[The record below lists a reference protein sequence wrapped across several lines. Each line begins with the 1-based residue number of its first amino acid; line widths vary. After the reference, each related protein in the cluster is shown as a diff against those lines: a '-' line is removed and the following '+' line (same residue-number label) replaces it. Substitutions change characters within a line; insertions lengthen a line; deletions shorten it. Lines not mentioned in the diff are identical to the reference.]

1 MEGNASM
8 EDADRSLTVLH
19 LRKTFSEYC
28 SMPLSGSKDGDR
40 KFDRVLPLFGRVMVM
55 YPSPEEIVDK
65 FKELCAFTGYLCR
78 HLVQEIRLRAAN
90 ECTQLAAS
98 AILNFL
104 LPDVADCRGFTL
116 LNAACYLSYTKQEQ
130 VIEVMCKAALP
141 STLVKALYLFFD
153 LPPSSNEDV
162 TLSKQKLFMV
172 FQKVLKKLCEFN
184 CVGEELTRKDDLFLL
199 FAGASCACPAEN
211 VEWREAVSQLLVVV
225 ASKSLSSSVTKYI
238 HAKNCISVFLSN
250 IYKKDE
256 NLLDQERIGMFICLL
271 SVLKDSAAIVNVLLQ
286 DFARANGYLLLRDFI
301 LKYSESKEAEE
312 GIKNILLLIMS
323 LTTCG
328 IAELKPN
335 YTPGLIVL
343 PAFILPIPSN
353 NGLTLRNIDAFR
365 LLFQI
370 FIQCKNE
377 RMCEAVVDAVHNIYA
392 SDAVNY
398 FIADKECP
406 LSQMIERMGSKSPQI
421 QRKVMELVEYV
432 VLHLNHVPYKE
443 LIALSV
449 LLKTEILD
457 NGLGC
462 CVLFLQSAFRILSAS
477 ALLKDAFREVGLVES
492 LTWTVLHFIST
503 EKIRPLSESEGRV
516 ALLSTDILSLLVSG
530 SLANAC
536 AFRESAGSKVIID
549 LISSNNDE
557 WRASAL
563 QLMKQ
568 LLISDQSEEQLT
580 AVLVVLHTPTF
591 NNMPLKAVL
600 LKSLLCALRESHKVR
615 LMFRR
620 NGGYLCLMSLLIS
633 LEGKLSCSADEMISE
648 VSLAEIVS
656 LLRFTEIIFKVL
668 AISMRYEP
676 SNSKYFSHEVTW
688 DNLCLALRVSGAFAK
703 NVEKIDAEHVIWQ
716 AEPSEIQSKV
726 DACHRIFDF
735 NECFNISCMP
745 SDKIPTSIFIAL
757 SMLRFLV
764 SLALDSYEKPEA
776 VWPSSLGSGAGDQC
790 ASLTSWTAR
799 TLVHPGALISVLH
812 LLPAI
817 QSSAYQWAAAA
828 QYYCAIL
835 IKALLRPEK
844 NQQIMCQSNMA
855 HSILKIGVNVFKSE
869 KHLMLAPFYYILE
882 RLSSHAIT
890 PSDLRSF
897 LRLDMPLCCRNLDE
911 TEDEEPMTENEAL
924 VSMMTP
930 RDHRIAQNPSFVE
943 FDMAPEGFAC
953 LLIPSLAPLST
964 DFGIG
969 HGERIFPP
977 LNGLTIMMWLCVEQF
992 SDKRIDPHPIR
1003 LLTIYRSFNSSKKD
1017 DSLKQNPSLV
1027 CLSVQLSSI
1036 DHSLLIC
1043 TAESETTGNDLEKE
1057 RNISDENLIRIAL
1070 GDSVYIGQWT
1080 HIAVV
1085 LTRSVLKHSQ
1095 AAVYINGRM
1104 EGIYRLH
1111 YIMQNVGGGTAHL
1124 SCANGVHAVIGTPP
1138 AYRSPSRLCFKIATF
1153 VIVEEPLGP
1162 EALARI
1168 YDLEPH
1174 YIGNFQTVSGD
1185 TALIAEERI
1194 CLSLSAVA
1202 NKELSAS
1209 RIASLYSKADSA
1221 FIARYVGISIH
1232 DRSTP
1237 LRALLN
1243 TVTHTSGPARS
1254 FGAVLLGYV
1263 GMRLFT
1269 PYPVTRLLDCVG
1281 GVSCLFG
1288 LVAMATTSQE
1298 LYASLKALNTA
1309 VKTDKIT
1316 SRHLINTRSYQILA
1330 MLLEGKT
1337 ELLNSHILHL
1347 ILSLVGTLDTSK
1359 DTSVIP
1365 NLSVFEDMLCDL
1377 DVWKDASPD
1386 LNRLLYEHFYE
1397 LITDHNS
1404 DNLNMVRR
1412 SSLPS
1417 RLLIR
1422 LFDHPN
1428 LIFAV
1433 NDIVFN
1439 LLAALLQPP
1448 ADNLLLLKVGQLIAG
1463 TLPVPGSYQ
1472 DETSYAFSIA
1482 DIQTAL
1488 FANKYSPHF
1497 DRLLYDIYVRSRILN
1512 IIANT
1517 LAHSSVNNNLLLCD
1531 LVVKTL
1537 GFDWVLALFT
1547 SGVHCTTVVLGL
1559 RILLALLKHD
1569 HLMQKFREGS
1579 ANGGWLT
1586 DADSFVRNRAAV
1598 LLGFSVSAYGG
1609 NVGAH
1614 VDINPELS
1622 ECSGFIMLEHLLH
1635 YHYEKPQCYLA
1646 MLALLV
1652 GQPVSSIT
1660 LVDNFSLDLIWSHV
1674 FGLSLSSSVS
1684 EAVSGIEVCC
1694 EAVIPLLSM
1703 VRAAVHASVESP
1715 HNDNRLVYSSTVIQ
1729 MFTFLYQNCPNFC
1742 NLCHTEE
1749 FITYLFCVLVPLDV
1763 MESSTI
1769 RDENSLSPP
1778 SYDMHAVLEETCCR
1792 SVLDLIKR
1800 ILYEDIYRSHGAKP
1814 DSLLDALIENIPEY
1828 GYSRRFCTFVL
1839 SENLSLCMEYMIAT
1853 DVLLESEKTSTAAT
1867 CGTSTATSAVLLAN
1881 FAYFASR
1888 IVDCVWSGIY
1898 VGETSRVLSFLLK
1911 GLALTRRNDPKSVSY
1926 DSLMQSLDRTIL
1938 FLLSR
1943 PIDNATV
1950 QMSILNTLSEIILY
1964 RNVILSPTHND
1975 PLFFGSLT
1983 HLLFMLSVTPDIL
1996 PRKEGLSNLDRGSA
2010 QVALCASQVWKEVCA
2025 MKRNLLEEVF
2035 RSGFV
2040 AELNAARALLSHAAS
2055 LQWLSF
2061 VDSQMNS
2068 CAPKSAMQ
2076 FQQQL
2081 QSRITKV
2088 ATGLQRLAIRKTLST
2103 SSSVCNFTFSRQ
2115 PNVTTEVVQMWLR
2128 VHISLIKELVRT
2140 QCLCYHEWHSHVQK
2154 WCMQDWRSLEMELI
2168 RERGIWGAELSSSL
2182 DKYMLDMTEG
2192 PCRIRRMLIPNPT
2205 FYHHYPYRPYL
2216 DSPEAKAMRAKVAVS
2231 KDSKL
2236 YYEAIKQR
2244 RGKIPEQRIIDLS
2257 STVYTTS
2264 EECSDLL
2271 FTDMQEIST
2280 SMIRRVSIKHDLSKD
2295 KDETECVVNE
2305 KDVNEADEGNVEENG
2320 VDEEDSNTERQQ
2332 ARNEQ
2337 KNGIQ
2342 ENELISFKLK
2352 DGGMERKRGPD
2363 NQTLLRLLEQ
2373 GELLHS
2379 MFRCAR
2385 VQGLDTSEGLL
2396 LFGRQHYY
2404 VVDGFTL
2411 LKTKEIRDLDFLPQE
2426 LHDPIVPYMA
2436 CGTSHPVRRTRLCS
2450 KFSYNDIREVHRRR
2464 YLLQPIAIEVF
2475 SADGRNY
2482 LLAFPRRMRN
2492 RVYQKFLSLA
2502 RLLKDSGSESVGG
2515 QRSTAPVEQT
2525 SRVSLLT
2532 SLIGQQSVTH
2542 RWVRGEISN
2551 FQYLMHLNTLAG
2563 RSYNDLSQYPVF
2575 PWILR
2580 DYESEDLDL
2589 TDPRFFRDLSKPM
2602 GAQNPERLEQF
2613 LKRYREWDDP
2623 TGETPAYMYG
2633 THYSSAM
2640 IVVSYLVRL
2649 EPFTQHFLKLQGGHF
2664 DLADRM
2670 FHSVG
2675 DAWLSASRNNMAD
2688 VKELIPEFFSLPEMF
2703 VNSNHFDFGVKQNG
2717 VALDDVVLPAWA
2729 KDDAREFVR
2738 MHRQALECDYVSANL
2753 HNWIDLIFGYKQRG
2767 DAATEANNVY
2777 HHLFYE
2783 GNVDFDS
2790 IEDPLTRN
2798 ATIGFINNFGQIP
2811 SQLFKK
2817 PHPQKK
2823 VAYTDVYSS
2832 FPGVTTQRLFYHSFD
2847 SLKVPAQPVKGELK
2861 STVGSLIPL
2870 EKGGILALETNRA
2883 LLSPNRYISWG
2894 FPDRSIRI
2902 GAVDS
2907 ERSTCI
2913 HELCESSE
2921 ITCCVCGDSRTIFT
2935 GSSTGKVCV
2944 WDLTERHPRIRFRRT
2959 LTAHTEAVTALAVCS
2974 AQTLLVSGSRD
2985 GTAIVWHLSAL
2996 TFIRQL
3002 RPHPSAVTAIA
3013 INDATGDIATAS
3025 GSTLFLWSINGRPL
3039 SVVDSVD
3046 KASFDQFPNVILSLA
3061 FSTLY
3066 EWDPENVVMCGGSD
3080 GTVRIYCMEFVR
3092 NEDDLNPRESRL
3104 PTTLQ
3109 MSINSA
3115 VALQQRLERQRQRLQ
3130 FLSSTTS
3137 SDTPSAG
3144 SQNGSP
3150 ESIFCPSIDLYTD
3163 EKLDC
3168 SWVNSSKWQEDGS
3181 VYSEKSIWKKL
3192 LVPKFSLTT
3201 HTAFNRKDN
3210 PHPASITAIAP
3221 SRDFR
3226 DHRTL
3231 YVGDSVGRVWSWQIG
3246 DEVGARADHWVQD
3259 PSRSTCTQCMQK
3271 FSLAERR
3278 HHCRN
3283 CGHIFCSRCSR
3294 FETDIKHMKI
3304 SKPVRVCQ
3312 SCFLRLKAEGVP

>member
-1 MEGNASM
+1 MKKNVDM
-8 EDADRSLTVLH
+8 EDVDRSLTLLH

-28 SMPLSGSKDGDR
+28 RMPLNGSKDGEQ
-40 KFDRVLPLFGRVMVM
+40 KFDRILPLFGRVMIM

-65 FKELCAFTGYLCR
+65 FKELCPFTGHLCR

-104 LPDVADCRGFTL
+104 LPDVADCRGWTL
-116 LNAACYLSYTKQEQ
+116 LNAACYLSFTKQEQ

-153 LPPSSNEDV
+153 LPSPINRDLTV
-162 TLSKQKLFMV
+162 SKQKLFIV

-184 CVGEELTRKDDLFLL
+184 CVSEELTRKDDLFLL

-211 VEWREAVSQLLVVV
+211 IEWRETVSQLLLVVV
-225 ASKSLSSSVTKYI
+225 SKSLSSSVTKYI

-250 IYKKDE
+250 IYKEDE

-271 SVLKDSAAIVNVLLQ
+271 SVLKDSAATVNVLLQ

-301 LKYSESKEAEE
+301 LKYSENEAAEE

-323 LTTCG
+323 MATCG
-328 IAELKPN
+328 VAELKPN
-335 YTPGLIVL
+335 YTPGLI
-343 PAFILPIPSN
+343 ILPTFNLPVPSN
-353 NGLTLRNIDAFR
+353 NGLTLRNIDALH

-370 FIQCKNE
+370 FIQAKVSFCFQCKNG
-377 RMCEAVVDAVHNIYA
+377 RICEAVVDAIHNIYA
-392 SDAVNY
+392 SDAINY

-406 LSQMIERMGSKSPQI
+406 LSQMIERMGPKSSQI
-421 QRKVMELVEYV
+421 QQKVMELVEYI
-432 VLHLNHVPYKE
+432 VLHLSHIPCKE
-443 LIALSV
+443 LIAFNV
-449 LLKTEILD
+449 LLKTKISD
-457 NGLGC
+457 NSLEC
-462 CVLFLQSAFRILSAS
+462 CVLFLQSAFRILSANS
-477 ALLKDAFREVGLVES
+477 LLKDAFREVGLVES
-492 LTWTVLHFIST
+492 LTWTMLHFISAN
-503 EKIRPLSESEGRV
+503 KIRPLCESEGRV
-516 ALLSTDILSLLVSG
+516 ALLSTDILSLLVSNN
-530 SLANAC
+530 LANAC
-536 AFRESAGSKVIID
+536 VFRESAGSKAIID
-549 LISSNNDE
+549 LVCSNNDE

-568 LLISDQSEEQLT
+568 LLISGQSEEQLT
-580 AVLVVLHTPTF
+580 ALLLVLHTPTL
-591 NNMPLKAVL
+591 NNISLKTVL

-620 NGGYLCLMSLLIS
+620 SGGYLCLMSLLIS
-633 LEGKLSCSADEMISE
+633 LEGKLSSNAEETMPEM
-648 VSLAEIVS
+648 LLTEITNF
-656 LLRFTEIIFKVL
+656 LRFTEIIFKVL

-688 DNLCLALRVSGAFAK
+688 DNLRVALRVSGAFMK
-703 NVEKIDAEHVIWQ
+703 DSRKIDAEHAIWQ
-716 AEPSEIQSKV
+716 VEPSEIQSKV
-726 DACHRIFDF
+726 EACHKVFDF
-735 NECFNISCMP
+735 NELSSASSMLP
-745 SDKIPTSIFIAL
+745 DKIPTSIFIAL
-757 SMLRFLV
+757 SMVRFLI

-776 VWPSSLGSGAGDQC
+776 IWPSTSGPAVGDQY
-790 ASLTSWTAR
+790 ASLASWT
-799 TLVHPGALISVLH
+799 
-812 LLPAI
+812 
-817 QSSAYQWAAAA
+817 AAA
-828 QYYCAIL
+828 QYYCALL
-835 IKALLRPEK
+835 IKALLRPER

-869 KHLMLAPFYYILE
+869 KHLMLAPFYYVLE

-911 TEDEEPMTENEAL
+911 TEGEEPVTNNEGGPIPIARVKAL

-953 LLIPSLAPLST
+953 LVIPSLAPLST

-1003 LLTIYRSFNSSKKD
+1003 LLTIYRSFNSSKKED
-1017 DSLKQNPSLV
+1017 GLKQNPSLV
-1027 CLSVQLSSI
+1027 CFSMQLSSI
-1036 DHSLLIC
+1036 DRSLLIC

-1057 RNISDENLIRIAL
+1057 RNIADENLIRIAL
-1070 GDSVYIGQWT
+1070 GDSVCVGQWT

-1095 AAVYINGRM
+1095 TIVYINGRL
-1104 EGIYRLH
+1104 EGAYKLH
-1111 YIMQNVGGGTAHL
+1111 YIVQNVGGGAAHL
-1124 SCANGVHAVIGTPP
+1124 SYANGVHAIIGTPP
-1138 AYRSPSRLCFKIATF
+1138 IYRSPSRLCFKIATF
-1153 VIVEEPLGP
+1153 VLVEESMGA
-1162 EALARI
+1162 EAVIRI

-1174 YIGNFQTVSGD
+1174 YIGNFQ
-1185 TALIAEERI
+1185 ERI

-1202 NKELSAS
+1202 NKEMSAS
-1209 RIASLYSKADSA
+1209 QIGSIYSKADSA
-1221 FIARYVGISIH
+1221 FIARYVGVSIH

-1237 LRALLN
+1237 LRVLLN
-1243 TVTHTSGPARS
+1243 TVTHASGPARS
-1254 FGAVLLGYV
+1254 FGAVLLGYL

-1269 PYPVTRLLDCVG
+1269 PCPVTRLLDCVG
-1281 GVSCLFG
+1281 GISCLFG

-1298 LYASLKALNTA
+1298 LYASLKALTTA

-1316 SRHLINTRSYQILA
+1316 SKHLINTRSYQILA

-1337 ELLNSHILHL
+1337 DLLNSHILHL

-1377 DVWKDASPD
+1377 DVWKNASAD
-1386 LNRLLYEHFYE
+1386 LSRLLYEHFYE
-1397 LITDHNS
+1397 LITDQNS
-1404 DNLNMVRR
+1404 ENLNMVRR

-1417 RLLIR
+1417 RLLIP

-1448 ADNLLLLKVGQLIAG
+1448 ADNLLLLKVGQLIAA
-1463 TLPVPGSYQ
+1463 TLPLPGSDQ
-1472 DETSYAFSIA
+1472 DETSYAFSIT
-1482 DIQTAL
+1482 DLQTAL
-1488 FANKYSPHF
+1488 FSSKHSSHF
-1497 DRLLYDIYVRSRILN
+1497 DRLLYDIYVRNRILN
-1512 IIANT
+1512 IMAST
-1517 LAHSSVNNNLLLCD
+1517 LAHSSVNNNLLFCD
-1531 LVVKTL
+1531 LVVKIL

-1547 SGVHCTTVVLGL
+1547 PGAHHTTVVLGL

-1569 HLMQKFREGS
+1569 HLMQKFKEGS
-1579 ANGGWLT
+1579 AIGGWLT
-1586 DADSFVRNRAAV
+1586 DADSIVRNRAAV
-1598 LLGFSVSAYGG
+1598 LLGFSVAAYGG

-1622 ECSGFIMLEHLLH
+1622 ECGGFIMLEHLLH

-1652 GQPVSSIT
+1652 GQPVPNIT

-1684 EAVSGIEVCC
+1684 EAVSGIEICC

-1703 VRAAVHASVESP
+1703 VRAAIHASGESP
-1715 HNDNRLVYSSTVIQ
+1715 HSDDKLVYSSAVIQ
-1729 MFTFLYQNCPNFC
+1729 MFTFLYQNCSNFC

-1749 FITYLFCVLVPLDV
+1749 FVTYLFCVLVPLDV
-1763 MESSTI
+1763 MESSTVK
-1769 RDENSLSPP
+1769 DDNSLSPP
-1778 SYDMHAVLEETCCR
+1778 FYDMHAVLEECCCR
-1792 SVLDLIKR
+1792 NVLDLIKR
-1800 ILYEDIYRSHGAKP
+1800 ILYEDLYRNHGAKP

-1828 GYSRRFCTFVL
+1828 GCSRRFSTVVL

-1867 CGTSTATSAVLLAN
+1867 CGTLAATSAVLHAN

-1888 IVDCVWSGIY
+1888 IVDCVWNGIY
-1898 VGETSRVLSFLLK
+1898 VGEASRVLSFLFK
-1911 GLALTRRNDPKSVSY
+1911 GLALTRRNDPKSASY

-1938 FLLSR
+1938 YLLSR
-1943 PIDNATV
+1943 PIDNVNV
-1950 QMSILNTLSEIILY
+1950 QMSILNTLSEIILQ
-1964 RNVILSPTHND
+1964 RSVVLSPAHND

-1996 PRKEGLSNLDRGSA
+1996 PKKEKSSNLDRGSA

-2035 RSGFV
+2035 RSSFV
-2040 AELNAARALLSHAAS
+2040 TELNAARSLLSHAAS

-2068 CAPKSAMQ
+2068 SAPKSSMQ
-2076 FQQQL
+2076 FQQQI

-2088 ATGLQRLAIRKTLST
+2088 ATGLQRLATRKTLN
-2103 SSSVCNFTFSRQ
+2103 SSNSICSLTFSRQ
-2115 PNVTTEVVQMWLR
+2115 PSITTEVSPQISVVQMWLR
-2128 VHISLIKELVRT
+2128 VHISLIRELVRT

-2154 WCMQDWRSLEMELI
+2154 WCMQDWHSLEMELI
-2168 RERGIWGAELSSSL
+2168 RERGIWGAELGSSL

-2192 PCRIRRMLIPNPT
+2192 PCRIRRKLIPNPA
-2205 FYHHYPYRPYL
+2205 FYHHYPYRPHL

-2236 YYEAIKQR
+2236 YYAAIKRR
-2244 RGKIPEQRIIDLS
+2244 RGKIPEPRIIDLS
-2257 STVYTTS
+2257 AAVYTSS
-2264 EECSDLL
+2264 EERSDLL
-2271 FTDMQEIST
+2271 FSDMQEIST
-2280 SMIRRVSIKHDLSKD
+2280 SMIRRVSIKHVLNKD
-2295 KDETECVVNE
+2295 NDETECVVNE
-2305 KDVNEADEGNVEENG
+2305 KGVNEADEENVEENG
-2320 VDEEDSNTERQQ
+2320 VDEEHNTERQQ
-2332 ARNEQ
+2332 PRNEE

-2342 ENELISFKLK
+2342 ENEGMIIKTK
-2352 DGGMERKRGPD
+2352 DGTIERKRGPD

-2373 GELLHS
+2373 GEQLHS

-2396 LFGRQHYY
+2396 LFGKQHYY

-2411 LKTKEIRDLDFLPQE
+2411 LKTREIRDLDFLPQE

-2436 CGTSHPVRRTRLCS
+2436 CGTNHPVRRTRLCS

-2502 RLLKDSGSESVGG
+2502 RSLKDSGSESVGG

-2532 SLIGQQSVTH
+2532 SFIGQQSVTH
-2542 RWVRGEISN
+2542 RWVRGEMSN

-2563 RSYNDLSQYPVF
+2563 RSYNDLSQYPIF
-2575 PWILR
+2575 PWILQ
-2580 DYESEDLDL
+2580 DYESEDLNL
-2589 TDPRFFRDLSKPM
+2589 TDPHSFRDLSKPM
-2602 GAQNPERLEQF
+2602 GAQNLERLEQF

-2649 EPFTQHFLKLQGGHF
+2649 EPFTQQFLKLQGGHF

-2703 VNSNHFDFGVKQNG
+2703 LNSNHFDFGIKQNG
-2717 VALDDVVLPAWA
+2717 VALDDVILPAWA
-2729 KDDAREFVR
+2729 KGDAREFVR

-2767 DAATEANNVY
+2767 DAAAEANNVY

-2783 GNVDFDS
+2783 GNVDFDN

-2817 PHPQKK
+2817 SHPQKK
-2823 VAYTDVYSS
+2823 VTYTYTYSS
-2832 FPGVTTQRLFYHSFD
+2832 SPGVTTQRLFYHSFD
-2847 SLKVPAQPVKGELK
+2847 SLKVPAQPIKELK
-2861 STVGSLIPL
+2861 SMVGTLIPI
-2870 EKGGILALETNRA
+2870 EKGGVLALETNRA
-2883 LLSPNRYISWG
+2883 LLLPNRYISWG

-2902 GAVDS
+2902 GAVDND
-2907 ERSTCI
+2907 RSTCI
-2913 HELCESSE
+2913 YELCESAE

-2959 LTAHTEAVTALAVCS
+2959 LTAHTETITALVVCS

-2985 GTAIVWHLSAL
+2985 GSAIMWHLSTL

-3013 INDATGDIATAS
+3013 INDTTGDIVTAS
-3025 GSTLFLWSINGRPL
+3025 GSIVFLWSINGRLL
-3039 SVVDSVD
+3039 SVVDSID
-3046 KASFDQFPNVILSLA
+3046 IASFDQFPNVILSLA

-3066 EWDPENVVMCGGSD
+3066 EWDPENVIMCGGSD
-3080 GTVRIYCMEFVR
+3080 GIVRIYCMEFVR
-3092 NEDDLNPRESRL
+3092 NESNLDSRSSRL
-3104 PTTLQ
+3104 PAILQ
-3109 MSINSA
+3109 TNINSA
-3115 VALQQRLERQRQRLQ
+3115 TALQQRVERQRQRLQ
-3130 FLSSTTS
+3130 LLSSAVSS

-3144 SQNGSP
+3144 SQTGSP
-3150 ESIFCPSIDLYTD
+3150 ELLFGPAINSYDVD
-3163 EKLDC
+3163 GKLDC
-3168 SWVNSSKWQEDGS
+3168 GWKWQES
-3181 VYSEKSIWKKL
+3181 EASHSEKSVWKKL

-3210 PHPASITAIAP
+3210 PHPAAITAITP
-3221 SRDFR
+3221 SR

-3231 YVGDSVGRVWSWQIG
+3231 FVGDSIGRVWSWQIG
-3246 DEVGARADHWVQD
+3246 DEIGARADHWVQD
-3259 PSRSTCTQCMQK
+3259 PSRNSCTQCMQK

-3312 SCFLRLKAEGVP
+3312 NCFLRLKAEGIS

>member
-1 MEGNASM
+1 MKPALTVELGNDSLWPLRGGMQLFNGERFRCLPNEKMMNKPPIVNDGAKKLGEKLTNVLHHATTVQSYLDKSPDQMKENGGM
-8 EDADRSLTVLH
+8 EDVDRSLTLLH

-28 SMPLSGSKDGDR
+28 KVPLNGSKDGDR
-40 KFDRVLPLFGRVMVM
+40 KFDRVLPLFGRVMMM

-65 FKELCAFTGYLCR
+65 FKELCPFTGHLCR

-98 AILNFL
+98 AILNFI
-104 LPDVADCRGFTL
+104 LPDVAECRGWML
-116 LNAACYLSYTKQEQ
+116 LNA
-130 VIEVMCKAALP
+130 
-141 STLVKALYLFFD
+141 
-153 LPPSSNEDV
+153 
-162 TLSKQKLFMV
+162 
-172 FQKVLKKLCEFN
+172 VLKKLCEFN
-184 CVGEELTRKDDLFLL
+184 CVGEELTRKDDLYLL
-199 FAGASCACPAEN
+199 FVGSSSSCPAGN
-211 VEWREAVSQLLVVV
+211 IEWREVVSQLLVNIDDEVNIPRRKITIKLHFSRIIDSIITFV
-225 ASKSLSSSVTKYI
+225 AEVFAFLNLASQRIIGKKKVSAETYFA
-238 HAKNCISVFLSN
+238 AKNCISIFLSN
-250 IYKKDE
+250 VCKEDE
-256 NLLDQERIGMFICLL
+256 SLLDQERIGMFICLL
-271 SVLKDSAAIVNVLLQ
+271 SVLKDSAATVNVLLQ

-301 LKYSESKEAEE
+301 LKYSEH
-312 GIKNILLLIMS
+312 KNILLLIMS
-323 LTTCG
+323 MATCG
-328 IAELKPN
+328 VAELKPN
-335 YTPGLIVL
+335 YTPGLI
-343 PAFILPIPSN
+343 ILPTFNLPSPSN
-353 NGLTLRNIDAFR
+353 NGLTLRNIDAFH

-370 FIQCKNE
+370 FIQCKNG
-377 RMCEAVVDAVHNIYA
+377 RICEAIVDAVHNIYA

-406 LSQMIERMGSKSPQI
+406 LSQMIERMGPKS
-421 QRKVMELVEYV
+421 
-432 VLHLNHVPYKE
+432 
-443 LIALSV
+443 S
-449 LLKTEILD
+449 EI
-457 NGLGC
+457 
-462 CVLFLQSAFRILSAS
+462 QSAFRILSANP
-477 ALLKDAFREVGLVES
+477 LLKDVFREVGLVES
-492 LTWTVLHFIST
+492 LTWTVLHFVST
-503 EKIRPLSESEGRV
+503 DKIRPVSESEGRV
-516 ALLSTDILSLLVSG
+516 ALLSTDILSLL
-530 SLANAC
+530 LNNNFANVC
-536 AFRESAGSKVIID
+536 VFRENAGSNAIID
-549 LISSNNDE
+549 LICTSNDE
-557 WRASAL
+557 WRTSAL

-568 LLISDQSEEQLT
+568 LLISGQSEEQLR
-580 AVLVVLHTPTF
+580 ALLLILHTPTL
-591 NNMPLKAVL
+591 NNISLKAVL

-620 NGGYLCLMSLLIS
+620 SGGYLCLMSLLIS
-633 LEGKLSCSADEMISE
+633 LEGKLSSNGEETIPE
-648 VSLAEIVS
+648 VLLAEIIS
-656 LLRFTEIIFKVL
+656 LLKFAEIIFKVL

-688 DNLCLALRVSGAFAK
+688 DNLSLALRVSGAFTK
-703 NVEKIDAEHVIWQ
+703 DIGKIDANHAIWQ
-716 AEPSEIQSKV
+716 VEPSEIQSKV
-726 DACHRIFDF
+726 EACHKVFGSNELF
-735 NECFNISCMP
+735 NNSHMP
-745 SDKIPTSIFIAL
+745 LDKIPTSVFIAL
-757 SMLRFLV
+757 SMVRFLI

-776 VWPSSLGSGAGDQC
+776 MWPLTSGPIVGDQC
-790 ASLTSWTAR
+790 ASLSSWTPGVV
-799 TLVHPGALISVLH
+799 VHPGALISVLH

-817 QSSAYQWAAAA
+817 QSSLSEWSAAA

-835 IKALLRPEK
+835 IKALLRPER

-869 KHLMLAPFYYILE
+869 KHLLLAPFYYILE

-890 PSDLRSF
+890 PSDLRFF

-911 TEDEEPMTENEAL
+911 TEGEEPVKVDDGGSIPIARVKAL

-953 LLIPSLAPLST
+953 LIIPSLAPLST
-964 DFGIG
+964 DYGIG

-977 LNGLTIMMWLCVEQF
+977 LNGLTIMMWLCIEQF
-992 SDKRIDPHPIR
+992 SDKRVDPHPIR
-1003 LLTIYRSFNSSKKD
+1003 LLTIYRSFNSSKTED
-1017 DSLKQNPSLV
+1017 GLKQNPSLV
-1027 CLSVQLSSI
+1027 CFSMQLSSI

-1043 TAESETTGNDLEKE
+1043 TAESETAGNDLEKE
-1057 RNISDENLIRIAL
+1057 RNVVDENLIRIAL
-1070 GDSVYIGQWT
+1070 GDSICVGQWT

-1095 AAVYINGRM
+1095 AAIYINGRL
-1104 EGIYRLH
+1104 EGAYKLH
-1111 YIMQNVGGGTAHL
+1111 YIIQNVGGGAAHL
-1124 SCANGVHAVIGTPP
+1124 SYANGIHAIIGTPP

-1153 VIVEEPLGP
+1153 VLVEEPVAA
-1162 EALARI
+1162 EAVIRI

-1174 YIGNFQTVSGD
+1174 YIGNFQ
-1185 TALIAEERI
+1185 ERI

-1202 NKELSAS
+1202 SKEMSAS
-1209 RIASLYSKADSA
+1209 RIGSMYSKADSA
-1221 FIARYVGISIH
+1221 FIARYAGVSIH

-1237 LRALLN
+1237 LRVLLN
-1243 TVTHTSGPARS
+1243 TVTHAPGAARS
-1254 FGAVLLGYV
+1254 FGAVLLGYL

-1269 PYPVTRLLDCVG
+1269 PCPVTRLLDCVG
-1281 GVSCLFG
+1281 GISCLFG

-1298 LYASLKALNTA
+1298 LYASLKALTTA

-1404 DNLNMVRR
+1404 ENLNMVRR

-1422 LFDHPN
+1422 LFDHPS

-1439 LLAALLQPP
+1439 LITALLQPP
-1448 ADNLLLLKVGQLIAG
+1448 ADNLLLLKVGQLVAG
-1463 TLPVPGSYQ
+1463 TLPIPGSDQ
-1472 DETSYAFSIA
+1472 NESSYAFSIT
-1482 DIQTAL
+1482 DLQTAL
-1488 FANKYSPHF
+1488 FANKHSSHF
-1497 DRLLYDIYVRSRILN
+1497 DRLLYDIYVRNRILS

-1531 LVVKTL
+1531 LVAKTL
-1537 GFDWVLALFT
+1537 GFDWILALIT
-1547 SGVHCTTVVLGL
+1547 PGAHYTTVVLGL
-1559 RILLALLKHD
+1559 RILLALLKHS
-1569 HLMQKFREGS
+1569 HLMQKFKEGS

-1622 ECSGFIMLEHLLH
+1622 ECGGFIILEHLLY
-1635 YHYEKPQCYLA
+1635 YHSEKPQCYLA

-1652 GQPVSSIT
+1652 GQPVSGIT
-1660 LVDNFSLDLIWSHV
+1660 L
-1674 FGLSLSSSVS
+1674 
-1684 EAVSGIEVCC
+1684 AVSGIEICC

-1703 VRAAVHASVESP
+1703 VRAAVHASV
-1715 HNDNRLVYSSTVIQ
+1715 Q
-1729 MFTFLYQNCPNFC
+1729 
-1742 NLCHTEE
+1742 E
-1749 FITYLFCVLVPLDV
+1749 FITYLFCALVPLDI
-1763 MESSTI
+1763 MGSSTTK
-1769 RDENSLSPP
+1769 DENSASSPFC
-1778 SYDMHAVLEETCCR
+1778 DVHTVLEGTCCR

-1800 ILYEDIYRSHGAKP
+1800 ILYEDIYRNHGTKA

-1828 GYSRRFCTFVL
+1828 GCSRRFCISVL

-1853 DVLLESEKTSTAAT
+1853 DVLLESEKQVPPQLAEFRLRLLLFCLQILLILLPGLLTAF
-1867 CGTSTATSAVLLAN
+1867 GMFDEV
-1881 FAYFASR
+1881 
-1888 IVDCVWSGIY
+1888 IGIY
-1898 VGETSRVLSFLLK
+1898 VGEASRVLSFLFK

-1938 FLLSR
+1938 YLLSR
-1943 PIDNATV
+1943 PIDNVNV
-1950 QMSILNTLSEIILY
+1950 QMSILNTLSEIILH
-1964 RNVILSPTHND
+1964 RSVVLSPSHND

-1996 PRKEGLSNLDRGSA
+1996 P
-2010 QVALCASQVWKEVCA
+2010 
-2025 MKRNLLEEVF
+2025 KRNDHRILIVEVLSEKNLLKEVF

-2040 AELNAARALLSHAAS
+2040 ADLNAARALLSHAAS

-2061 VDSQMNS
+2061 VDSQINS
-2068 CAPKSAMQ
+2068 SAPKSAMQ
-2076 FQQQL
+2076 FQRQI

-2088 ATGLQRLAIRKTLST
+2088 ATGLQRLATRKAL
-2103 SSSVCNFTFSRQ
+2103 SSSGSVCSFTFSRQ
-2115 PNVTTEVVQMWLR
+2115 PNITTEVVQMWLR

-2154 WCMQDWRSLEMELI
+2154 WCMQDWRSSEMELI
-2168 RERGIWGAELSSSL
+2168 RERGIWGAELGSSL

-2192 PCRIRRMLIPNPT
+2192 PCRIRRKLIPNPT
-2205 FYHHYPYRPYL
+2205 FYHHYPYRPHL
-2216 DSPEAKAMRAKVAVS
+2216 DYPEAKAIRAKVAVS

-2236 YYEAIKQR
+2236 YYAAVKRR
-2244 RGKIPEQRIIDLS
+2244 RGKISEQRIIDFS
-2257 STVYTTS
+2257 VTVYTPS
-2264 EECSDLL
+2264 EERSDLL

-2280 SMIRRVSIKHDLSKD
+2280 SMIRRVSIKHALRKNSE
-2295 KDETECVVNE
+2295 ETECIVNE
-2305 KDVNEADEGNVEENG
+2305 KDVNEADEENVEEN
-2320 VDEEDSNTERQQ
+2320 
-2332 ARNEQ
+2332 
-2337 KNGIQ
+2337 
-2342 ENELISFKLK
+2342 ENEEMIMKAK
-2352 DGGMERKRGPD
+2352 DGNIARKRGPD

-2373 GELLHS
+2373 GEQLHS

-2396 LFGRQHYY
+2396 
-2404 VVDGFTL
+2404 
-2411 LKTKEIRDLDFLPQE
+2411 
-2426 LHDPIVPYMA
+2426 HDPIVPYMA
-2436 CGTSHPVRRTRLCS
+2436 CGINHPVRRTRLCS

-2502 RLLKDSGSESVGG
+2502 RLLKDNGSESVGG

-2563 RSYNDLSQYPVF
+2563 RSYNDLSQYPIF

-2580 DYESEDLDL
+2580 DYESEDLNL

-2602 GAQNPERLEQF
+2602 GAQNQERLEQF

-2640 IVVSYLVRL
+2640 IVVSYL
-2649 EPFTQHFLKLQGGHF
+2649 GGHF

-2688 VKELIPEFFSLPEMF
+2688 
-2703 VNSNHFDFGVKQNG
+2703 NG
-2717 VALDDVVLPAWA
+2717 VALDDVILPAWS
-2729 KDDAREFVR
+2729 KGDARNLC
-2738 MHRQALECDYVSANL
+2738 ALECDYVSANL

-2767 DAATEANNVY
+2767 DAAIEANNVY

-2783 GNVDFDS
+2783 GNVDFDN
-2790 IEDPLTRN
+2790 IEDPLTRYL
-2798 ATIGFINNFGQIP
+2798 FINSRRYNT
-2811 SQLFKK
+2811 
-2817 PHPQKK
+2817 
-2823 VAYTDVYSS
+2823 AT
-2832 FPGVTTQRLFYHSFD
+2832 FYHSFD
-2847 SLKVPAQPVKGELK
+2847 SLKVPAQPIKELK
-2861 STVGSLIPL
+2861 SMVGSLIPL
-2870 EKGGILALETNRA
+2870 EKGGVLALEANRA
-2883 LLSPNRYISWG
+2883 LLLPNRFISWG
-2894 FPDRSIRI
+2894 FLI
-2902 GAVDS
+2902 
-2907 ERSTCI
+2907 ESTCI
-2913 HELCESSE
+2913 YELCESAE
-2921 ITCCVCGDSRTIFT
+2921 ITCCACGDSRTIFT
-2935 GSSTGKVCV
+2935 GSSTGKICV

-2959 LTAHTEAVTALAVCS
+2959 LTAHTEAITAIVVCS

-2985 GTAIVWHLSAL
+2985 GSAIVWHLSAL

-3002 RPHPSAVTAIA
+3002 RPHSSAVTAIA
-3013 INDATGDIATAS
+3013 INDTTGDIVTAS
-3025 GSTLFLWSINGRPL
+3025 GSTLFLWSINGRLL

-3046 KASFDQFPNVILSLA
+3046 IASFQTPNVILSLA

-3066 EWDPENVVMCGGSD
+3066 EWDPENVIMCGGSD
-3080 GTVRIYCMEFVR
+3080 GIVRIYSMEFVR
-3092 NEDDLNPRESRL
+3092 SEDDLNLRASRL
-3104 PTTLQ
+3104 PAVTTLQ
-3109 MSINSA
+3109 
-3115 VALQQRLERQRQRLQ
+3115 ERVEQQRQRLQ
-3130 FLSSTTS
+3130 LLSIATIS
-3137 SDTPSAG
+3137 SDTPLLEVRLAHQSHFPVVLLIYTT
-3144 SQNGSP
+3144 SM
-3150 ESIFCPSIDLYTD
+3150 ESWI
-3163 EKLDC
+3163 
-3168 SWVNSSKWQEDGS
+3168 KWQE
-3181 VYSEKSIWKKL
+3181 SETAHSKKLIWKKL

-3210 PHPASITAIAP
+3210 PYPASITAIAP
-3221 SRDFR
+3221 SRD
-3226 DHRTL
+3226 HRTL
-3231 YVGDSVGRVWSWQIG
+3231 FVGDSVGRVWSWQIG

-3259 PSRSTCTQCMQK
+3259 PSRNSCTQCMQK

-3283 CGHIFCSRCSR
+3283 CGHIFAIGLCSR

-3312 SCFLRLKAEGVP
+3312 ICFMRLKAEGMP

>member
-1 MEGNASM
+1 MMNKPPIVNDGAKKLGEKLTNVLHHATTVQSYLDKSPDQMKENGGM
-8 EDADRSLTVLH
+8 EDVDRSLTLLH

-28 SMPLSGSKDGDR
+28 KVPLNGSKDGDR
-40 KFDRVLPLFGRVMVM
+40 KFDRVLPLFGRVMMM

-65 FKELCAFTGYLCR
+65 FKELCPFTGHLCR

-98 AILNFL
+98 AILNFI
-104 LPDVADCRGFTL
+104 LPDVAECRGWML
-116 LNAACYLSYTKQEQ
+116 LNAVCYLSFTKQEQ

-141 STLVKALYLFFD
+141 STLIKALYLFFD
-153 LPPSSNEDV
+153 LPPQVNEDL
-162 TLSKQKLFMV
+162 TLSKQKLLVV

-184 CVGEELTRKDDLFLL
+184 CVGEELTRKDDLYLL
-199 FAGASCACPAEN
+199 FVGSSSSCPAGN
-211 VEWREAVSQLLVVV
+211 IEWREVVSQLLVVII
-225 ASKSLSSSVTKYI
+225 SKNLSSSVTKYI
-238 HAKNCISVFLSN
+238 HAKNCISIFLSN
-250 IYKKDE
+250 VCKEDE
-256 NLLDQERIGMFICLL
+256 SLLDQERIGMFICLL
-271 SVLKDSAAIVNVLLQ
+271 SVLKDSAATVNVLLQ

-301 LKYSESKEAEE
+301 LKYSENKEADE

-323 LTTCG
+323 MATCG
-328 IAELKPN
+328 VAELKPN
-335 YTPGLIVL
+335 YTPGLI
-343 PAFILPIPSN
+343 ILPTFNLPSPSN
-353 NGLTLRNIDAFR
+353 NGLTLRNIDAFH

-370 FIQCKNE
+370 FIQCKNG
-377 RMCEAVVDAVHNIYA
+377 RICEAIVDAVHNIYA

-406 LSQMIERMGSKSPQI
+406 LSQMIERMGPKSSEI
-421 QRKVMELVEYV
+421 QRKIMQLVEYV
-432 VLHLNHVPYKE
+432 VLYLNHIPCKE

-449 LLKTEILD
+449 LLKTEILN
-457 NGLGC
+457 NGLEC
-462 CVLFLQSAFRILSAS
+462 CVLFLQSAFRILSANP
-477 ALLKDAFREVGLVES
+477 LLKDVFREVGLVES
-492 LTWTVLHFIST
+492 LTWTVLHFVST
-503 EKIRPLSESEGRV
+503 DKIRPVSESEGRV
-516 ALLSTDILSLLVSG
+516 ALLSTDILSLL
-530 SLANAC
+530 LNNNFANVC
-536 AFRESAGSKVIID
+536 VFRENAGSNAIID
-549 LISSNNDE
+549 LICTSNDE
-557 WRASAL
+557 WRTSAL

-568 LLISDQSEEQLT
+568 LLISGQSEEQLR
-580 AVLVVLHTPTF
+580 ALLLILHTPTL
-591 NNMPLKAVL
+591 NNISLKAVL

-620 NGGYLCLMSLLIS
+620 SGGYLCLMSLLIS
-633 LEGKLSCSADEMISE
+633 LEGKLSSNGEETIPE
-648 VSLAEIVS
+648 VLLAEIIS
-656 LLRFTEIIFKVL
+656 LLKFAEIIFKVL

-688 DNLCLALRVSGAFAK
+688 DNLSLALRVSGAFTK
-703 NVEKIDAEHVIWQ
+703 DIGKIDANHAIWQ
-716 AEPSEIQSKV
+716 VEPSEIQSKV
-726 DACHRIFDF
+726 EACHKVFGSNELF
-735 NECFNISCMP
+735 NNSHMP
-745 SDKIPTSIFIAL
+745 LDKIPTSVFIAL
-757 SMLRFLV
+757 SMVRFLI

-776 VWPSSLGSGAGDQC
+776 MWPLTSGPIVGDQC
-790 ASLTSWTAR
+790 ASLSSWTPGVV
-799 TLVHPGALISVLH
+799 VHPGALISVLH

-817 QSSAYQWAAAA
+817 QSSLSEWSAAA

-835 IKALLRPEK
+835 IKALLRPER

-869 KHLMLAPFYYILE
+869 KHLLLAPFYYILE

-890 PSDLRSF
+890 PSDLRFF

-911 TEDEEPMTENEAL
+911 TEGEEPVKVDDGGSIPIARVKAL

-953 LLIPSLAPLST
+953 LIIPSLAPLST
-964 DFGIG
+964 DYGIG

-977 LNGLTIMMWLCVEQF
+977 LNGLTIMMWLCIEQF
-992 SDKRIDPHPIR
+992 SDKRVDPHPIR
-1003 LLTIYRSFNSSKKD
+1003 LLTIYRSFNSSKTED
-1017 DSLKQNPSLV
+1017 GLKQNPSLV
-1027 CLSVQLSSI
+1027 CFSMQLSSI

-1043 TAESETTGNDLEKE
+1043 TAESETAGNDLEKE
-1057 RNISDENLIRIAL
+1057 RNVVDENLIRIAL
-1070 GDSVYIGQWT
+1070 GDSICVGQWT

-1095 AAVYINGRM
+1095 AAIYINGRL
-1104 EGIYRLH
+1104 EGAYKLH
-1111 YIMQNVGGGTAHL
+1111 YIIQNVGGGAAHL
-1124 SCANGVHAVIGTPP
+1124 SYANGIHAIIGTPP

-1153 VIVEEPLGP
+1153 VLVEEPVAA
-1162 EALARI
+1162 EAVIRI

-1185 TALIAEERI
+1185 NPLIAEERI

-1202 NKELSAS
+1202 SKEMSAS
-1209 RIASLYSKADSA
+1209 RIGSMYSKADSA
-1221 FIARYVGISIH
+1221 FIARYAGVSIH

-1237 LRALLN
+1237 LRVLLN
-1243 TVTHTSGPARS
+1243 TVTHAPGAARS
-1254 FGAVLLGYV
+1254 FGAVLLGYL

-1269 PYPVTRLLDCVG
+1269 PCPVTRLLDCVG
-1281 GVSCLFG
+1281 GISCLFG

-1298 LYASLKALNTA
+1298 LYASLKALTTA

-1404 DNLNMVRR
+1404 ENLNMVRR

-1422 LFDHPN
+1422 LFDHPS

-1439 LLAALLQPP
+1439 LITALLQPP
-1448 ADNLLLLKVGQLIAG
+1448 ADNLLLLKVGQLVAG
-1463 TLPVPGSYQ
+1463 TLPIPGSDQ
-1472 DETSYAFSIA
+1472 NESSYAFSIT
-1482 DIQTAL
+1482 DLQTAL
-1488 FANKYSPHF
+1488 FANKHSSHF
-1497 DRLLYDIYVRSRILN
+1497 DRLLYDIYVRNRILS

-1531 LVVKTL
+1531 LVAKTL
-1537 GFDWVLALFT
+1537 GFDWILALIT
-1547 SGVHCTTVVLGL
+1547 PGAHYTTVVLGL
-1559 RILLALLKHD
+1559 RILLALLKHS
-1569 HLMQKFREGS
+1569 HLMQKFKEGS

-1622 ECSGFIMLEHLLH
+1622 ECGGFIILEHLLY
-1635 YHYEKPQCYLA
+1635 YHSEKPQCYLA

-1652 GQPVSSIT
+1652 GQPVSGIT

-1684 EAVSGIEVCC
+1684 EAVSGIEICC

-1703 VRAAVHASVESP
+1703 VRAAVHASGESLR
-1715 HNDNRLVYSSTVIQ
+1715 DDKLLYSSTVIQ

-1749 FITYLFCVLVPLDV
+1749 FITYLFCALVPLDI
-1763 MESSTI
+1763 MGSSTTK
-1769 RDENSLSPP
+1769 DENSASSPFC
-1778 SYDMHAVLEETCCR
+1778 DVHTVLEGTCCR

-1800 ILYEDIYRSHGAKP
+1800 ILYEDIYRNHGTKA

-1828 GYSRRFCTFVL
+1828 GCSRRFCISVL

-1867 CGTSTATSAVLLAN
+1867 CGISAATSTVLLAN

-1888 IVDCVWSGIY
+1888 IVDCVWNGIY
-1898 VGETSRVLSFLLK
+1898 VGEASRVLSFLFK

-1938 FLLSR
+1938 YLLSR
-1943 PIDNATV
+1943 PIDNVNV
-1950 QMSILNTLSEIILY
+1950 QMSILNTLSEIILH
-1964 RNVILSPTHND
+1964 RSVVLSPSHND

-1996 PRKEGLSNLDRGSA
+1996 PKKERSSNLDRGSA
-2010 QVALCASQVWKEVCA
+2010 QVALCASQVWKEICA
-2025 MKRNLLEEVF
+2025 VKKNLLKEVF

-2040 AELNAARALLSHAAS
+2040 ADLNAARALLSHAAS

-2061 VDSQMNS
+2061 VDSQINS
-2068 CAPKSAMQ
+2068 SAPKSAMQ
-2076 FQQQL
+2076 FQRQI

-2088 ATGLQRLAIRKTLST
+2088 ATGLQRLATRKAL
-2103 SSSVCNFTFSRQ
+2103 SSSGSVCSFTFSRQ
-2115 PNVTTEVVQMWLR
+2115 PNITTEVVQMWLR

-2154 WCMQDWRSLEMELI
+2154 WCMQDWRSSEMELI
-2168 RERGIWGAELSSSL
+2168 RERGIWGAELGSSL

-2192 PCRIRRMLIPNPT
+2192 PCRIRRKLIPNPT
-2205 FYHHYPYRPYL
+2205 FYHHYPYRPHL
-2216 DSPEAKAMRAKVAVS
+2216 DYPEAKAIRAKVAVS

-2236 YYEAIKQR
+2236 YYAAVKRR
-2244 RGKIPEQRIIDLS
+2244 RGKISEQRIIDFS
-2257 STVYTTS
+2257 VTVYTPS
-2264 EECSDLL
+2264 EERSDLL

-2280 SMIRRVSIKHDLSKD
+2280 SMIRRVSIKHALRKNSE
-2295 KDETECVVNE
+2295 ETECIVNE
-2305 KDVNEADEGNVEENG
+2305 KDVNEADEENVEENG
-2320 VDEEDSNTERQQ
+2320 VDEEHITERQHPK
-2332 ARNEQ
+2332 NKQ
-2337 KNGIQ
+2337 KNCTQ
-2342 ENELISFKLK
+2342 ENEEMIMKAK
-2352 DGGMERKRGPD
+2352 DGNIARKRGPD

-2373 GELLHS
+2373 GEQLHS

-2385 VQGLDTSEGLL
+2385 VQGIWI
-2396 LFGRQHYY
+2396 FFH
-2404 VVDGFTL
+2404 
-2411 LKTKEIRDLDFLPQE
+2411 KNK

-2436 CGTSHPVRRTRLCS
+2436 CGINHPVRRTRLCS

-2502 RLLKDSGSESVGG
+2502 RLLKDNGSESVGG

-2563 RSYNDLSQYPVF
+2563 RSYNDLSQYPIF

-2580 DYESEDLDL
+2580 DYESEDLNL

-2602 GAQNPERLEQF
+2602 GAQNQERLEQF

-2649 EPFTQHFLKLQGGHF
+2649 EPFTQQFLKLQGGHF

-2703 VNSNHFDFGVKQNG
+2703 LNSNHFDFGVKQNG
-2717 VALDDVVLPAWA
+2717 VALDDVILPAWS
-2729 KDDAREFVR
+2729 KGDAREFVR

-2767 DAATEANNVY
+2767 DAAIEANNVY

-2783 GNVDFDS
+2783 GNVDFDN

-2823 VAYTDVYSS
+2823 VIYTDIYSS
-2832 FPGVTTQRLFYHSFD
+2832 TPGVTTQRLFYHSFD
-2847 SLKVPAQPVKGELK
+2847 SLKVPAQPIKELK
-2861 STVGSLIPL
+2861 SMVGSLIPL
-2870 EKGGILALETNRA
+2870 EKGGVLALEANRA
-2883 LLSPNRYISWG
+2883 LLLPNRFISWG

-2902 GAVDS
+2902 GAVDND
-2907 ERSTCI
+2907 RSTCI
-2913 HELCESSE
+2913 YELCESAE
-2921 ITCCVCGDSRTIFT
+2921 ITCCACGDSRTIFT
-2935 GSSTGKVCV
+2935 GSST
-2944 WDLTERHPRIRFRRT
+2944 EAI
-2959 LTAHTEAVTALAVCS
+2959 TAIVVCS

-2985 GTAIVWHLSAL
+2985 GSAIVWHLSAL

-3002 RPHPSAVTAIA
+3002 RPHSSAVTAIA
-3013 INDATGDIATAS
+3013 INDTTGDIVTAS
-3025 GSTLFLWSINGRPL
+3025 GSTLFLWSINGRLL

-3046 KASFDQFPNVILSLA
+3046 IASFQTPNVILSLA

-3066 EWDPENVVMCGGSD
+3066 EWDPENVIMCGGSD
-3080 GTVRIYCMEFVR
+3080 GIVRIYSMEFVR
-3092 NEDDLNPRESRL
+3092 SEDDLNLRASRL
-3104 PTTLQ
+3104 PAVTTLQ
-3109 MSINSA
+3109 
-3115 VALQQRLERQRQRLQ
+3115 ERVEQQRQRLQ
-3130 FLSSTTS
+3130 LLSIATIS
-3137 SDTPSAG
+3137 SDTPATR
-3144 SQNGSP
+3144 SQTGSP
-3150 ESIFCPSIDLYTD
+3150 EPLSGRTINIYDIDG
-3163 EKLDC
+3163 KLDC
-3168 SWVNSSKWQEDGS
+3168 SWKWQE
-3181 VYSEKSIWKKL
+3181 SETAHSKKLIWKKL

-3210 PHPASITAIAP
+3210 PYPASITAIAP
-3221 SRDFR
+3221 SRD
-3226 DHRTL
+3226 HRTL
-3231 YVGDSVGRVWSWQIG
+3231 FVGDSVGRVWSWQIG

-3259 PSRSTCTQCMQK
+3259 PSRNSCTQCMQK

-3283 CGHIFCSRCSR
+3283 CGHIFCNRCSR

-3312 SCFLRLKAEGVP
+3312 ICFMRLKAEGMP